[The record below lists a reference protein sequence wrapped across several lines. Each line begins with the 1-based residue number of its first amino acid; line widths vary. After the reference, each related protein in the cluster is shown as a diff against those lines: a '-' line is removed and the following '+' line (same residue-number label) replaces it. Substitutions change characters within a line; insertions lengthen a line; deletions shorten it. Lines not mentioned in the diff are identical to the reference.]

1 MQQVGWV
8 NLLWLVYLLLIDYF
22 FIDTKVNN
30 RAVQAGSDA
39 SRTSFF
45 FFEMPEKG
53 HVSFIDQHYVASVVS
68 LNMQQL
74 RKKRR
79 QRYSSSNK
87 SDARAKR
94 CCSVKAVRE
103 ILTAHT

>member
-8 NLLWLVYLLLIDYF
+8 DLLWLAYLLLIDYF

-30 RAVQAGSDA
+30 RVVLAGSDA

-45 FFEMPEKG
+45 CIKN
-53 HVSFIDQHYVASVVS
+53 VSFIDQHYVASVVS

-74 RKKRR
+74 RKK
-79 QRYSSSNK
+79 
-87 SDARAKR
+87 
-94 CCSVKAVRE
+94 KAA
-103 ILTAHT
+103 LFKQQ